1 VMDKVNVGMGELEWG
16 VKSVEGEPLALYGA
30 RTIYSRNWDDE
41 VCLDYVPSRTDFR
54 QLSEPHGDLLK
65 RDFADLNKLA
75 RHFILKEIYGGLPE
89 YFYEPLLLIDVGL
102 YRVHIQRARNYMN
115 ITFSVYDEK
124 MDASK
129 IVGLIEKMIE
139 DKRLVYLKDEI
150 YSEIDRLSTS
160 EEEGR
165 LSYYHYEHCL
175 KKANER
181 VTKSLGI

>member
-1 VMDKVNVGMGELEWG
+1 MMDKVNVGIGELEWG

-115 ITFSVYDEK
+115 ITFSVYDKPLNKSLMEGFIK
-124 MDASK
+124 TM
-129 IVGLIEKMIE
+129 LE
-139 DKRLVYLKDEI
+139 DKRMVYLKDEI
-150 YSEIDRLSTS
+150 YSMIDQLSGG
-160 EEEGR
+160 EEEGE
-165 LSYYHYEHCL
+165 LDYYHYKKCL
-175 KKANER
+175 ENANKR
-181 VTKSLGI
+181 VTDSLGI